1 MRVEALRSKEEI
13 GEFKT
18 LLVEMNNGNTL
29 YRDLFIFLSH
39 TGYRISDALPVEY
52 SHINGEELEVK
63 EQKTGK
69 IRRVKLHPTVL
80 GMIAERRD
88 KHPHHTF
95 LFEVETNRAKGKAVS
110 RQSVSKAFREAGDR
124 LGKKIGTH
132 TGRKTLGY
140 AVYKNTKDLGLTMKM
155 LNHSSAATT
164 QAYIGITDSD
174 VSKAMM
180 DVDF

>member
-13 GEFKT
+13 QEFKT

-39 TGYRISDALPVEY
+39 TGYRISDALLVEF
-52 SHINGEELEVK
+52 SHINGDELEVK

-69 IRRVKLHPTVL
+69 IRRVRLHPAVL
-80 GMIAERRD
+80 GMIAERRER
-88 KHPHHTF
+88 HPHHTF
-95 LFEVETNRAKGKAVS
+95 LFEVESNRAKGKPVS
-110 RQSVSKAFREAGDR
+110 RQSVSKAFREAGER
-124 LGKKIGTH
+124 LGKKVGTH
-132 TGRKTLGY
+132 SGRKTLGY
-140 AVYKNTKDLGLTMKM
+140 AVYKKTKDIGLTMKM

-180 DVDF
+180 EVDF

>member
-13 GEFKT
+13 GEFKV
-18 LLVEMNNGNTL
+18 LLVDMNNGNTL

-39 TGYRISDALPVEY
+39 TGYRISDALLVEF
-52 SHINGEELEVK
+52 SHINDDELEVR

-69 IRRVKLHPTVL
+69 IRRVRLHPAVL
-80 GMIAERRD
+80 TMIAER
-88 KHPHHTF
+88 KETHPHHVY
-95 LFEVETNRAKGKAVS
+95 LFEVETNRAKGKPIS
-110 RQSVSKAFREAGDR
+110 RQSVSKAFREAGER
-124 LGKKIGTH
+124 LGRKVGTH

-140 AVYKNTKDLGLTMKM
+140 AVYKKTKDIGLTMKM

-164 QAYIGITDSD
+164 QAYIGITDND

>member
-1 MRVEALRSKEEI
+1 MRVEALRNKEEI
-13 GEFKT
+13 GEFKV

-29 YRDLFIFLSH
+29 YRDLFVFLSH
-39 TGYRISDALPVEY
+39 TGYRISDALLVEFA
-52 SHINGEELEVK
+52 HINDDELEVR

-69 IRRVKLHPTVL
+69 MRRVKLHTAVQT
-80 GMIAERRD
+80 MIAERRERN
-88 KHPHHTF
+88 PHHVY
-95 LFEVETNRAKGKAVS
+95 LFEVESNRAKGKPVS
-110 RQSVSKAFREAGDR
+110 RQSVSKVFREAGER
-124 LGKKIGTH
+124 LGRKVGTH

-140 AVYKNTKDLGLTMKM
+140 AVYKKTKDIGLTMKM

-180 DVDF
+180 EVDF